1 MKKISSIPG
10 AEEYVFAIATY
21 LLKIRLPFCEGFA
34 AYEKLRELLFHFFI
48 EVYCISMHQELEF
61 YSKYNWIIHELPEY
75 FNIQQFVNNL
85 VESGNTDTIHWI
97 YTMLK
102 ELDEQ
107 FDSVVPLKRSLFVKE
122 QRIKEKKVIEEKEP
136 PVLGVDDTVFVFA
149 TFLLKTYLSDC
160 RSFALYEEL
169 RMSLYFF
176 FREIRSYKMR
186 YELEFYDNYNLAM
199 TILAE
204 ESDTQ
209 DYAKRF
215 VENIVNNGGNI
226 IGYYFMLKEL
236 DEKFE
241 STLHPHNFSDIKE
254 SQTMSILRSTLREK
268 GFNVA

>member
-1 MKKISSIPG
+1 MRKLPSIPG
-10 AEEYVFAIATY
+10 AEEYVFAVATY
-21 LLKIRLPFCEGFA
+21 LFEIRLPFCEGFIV
-34 AYEKLRELLFHFFI
+34 YEKLRELLFHFFI

-61 YSKYNWIIHELPEY
+61 YSKYNCIIHELPEY

-85 VESGNTDTIHWI
+85 VESGDTNTIRRI

-107 FDSVVPLKRSLFVKE
+107 FDNVVPLKRSLFVKE
-122 QRIKEKKVIEEKEP
+122 QRIEKKVIEEKAP

-149 TFLLKTYLSDC
+149 TFLLKTRLSDC

-186 YELEFYDNYNLAM
+186 YELEFYDNYKLAM

-204 ESDTQ
+204 ESDIQ
-209 DYAKRF
+209 DYVKRF
-215 VENIVNNGGNI
+215 VENLVNNGGNI
-226 IGYYFMLKEL
+226 ISYYFMLKEL